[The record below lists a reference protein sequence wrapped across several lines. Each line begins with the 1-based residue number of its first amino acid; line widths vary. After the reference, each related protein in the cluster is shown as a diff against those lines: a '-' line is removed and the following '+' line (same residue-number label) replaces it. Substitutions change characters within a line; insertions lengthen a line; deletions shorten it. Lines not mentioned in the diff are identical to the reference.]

1 VSTALAARLLV
12 FITIFMSM
20 TGCAVVKA
28 TNQPDKKN
36 LSVFSA
42 GTPRSYVIAEV
53 GTPTFTEEKDG
64 QRVDIFAFKQ
74 GYSKGAKVGRAFF
87 HGAADLMTLGMW
99 EVVGTPFEAIADG
112 TDMKIQVTYEQN
124 RVKDVTY
131 LVGR

>member
-1 VSTALAARLLV
+1 
-12 FITIFMSM
+12 MS
-20 TGCAVVKA
+20 GCAVVKA

-53 GTPTFTEEKDG
+53 GAPAFTEEKDG
-64 QRVDIFAFKQ
+64 QRIDVFAFKQ

-112 TDMKIQVTYEQN
+112 TDMKVQVTYEQD
-124 RVKDVTY
+124 RVTDVTY
-131 LVGR
+131 LAGR